1 MATQAQLEGAQ
12 IIIRRMI
19 QEAASM
25 RTRIAELEA
34 ELVQLREKQ
43 QPLRPLEAIK
53 QWWKIN

>member
-43 QPLRPLEAIK
+43 QPLRPL
-53 QWWKIN
+53 